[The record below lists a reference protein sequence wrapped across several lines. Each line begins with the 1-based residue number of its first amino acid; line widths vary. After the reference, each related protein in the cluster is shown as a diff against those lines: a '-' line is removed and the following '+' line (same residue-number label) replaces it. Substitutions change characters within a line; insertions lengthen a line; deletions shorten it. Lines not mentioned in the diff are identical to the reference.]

1 MKKTQKVTP
10 ARRSLGAVGKFSAAD
25 WSDIYDAL
33 MDAANVHHS
42 GARADRIVDLARR
55 VREEKL

>member
-1 MKKTQKVTP
+1 MTKIK
-10 ARRSLGAVGKFSAAD
+10 ARSRRSQADTFSAAD

-33 MDAANVHHS
+33 TDAASVHHS
-42 GARADRIVDLARR
+42 GARADRIVALARR